1 MNLFCFGLGYTANH
15 LIRSL
20 SPVKWQFS
28 GSKRTGKNRFNTNEP
43 LQDADKILKK
53 VTHLLISIPPDKNI
67 SDPVLFHHKKDIE
80 NMPNL
85 KWIGYLSA
93 TSVYGNYNGD
103 WVDEQTPL
111 NPTGQRGKNR
121 LDAEK
126 LWLSLDRPVH
136 IFRLAGIY
144 GPDRNQIDSVR
155 NGTARK
161 IIKPGHVFSRVHVDD
176 ICSALIRSMEQP
188 AQKEIYN
195 IADDCPAATADIL
208 DFICQELNLP
218 PIEGELYEN
227 SDISPALRSFY
238 QDNKRVKNDYA
249 KRDLNWQPKF
259 PSYKEGYRD
268 ILTKLV

>member
-20 SPVKWQFS
+20 SPAKWQYS
-28 GSKRTGKNRFNTNEP
+28 GSQRSGENKFITNEP
-43 LQDADKILKK
+43 LQNADKILEH
-53 VTHLLISIPPDKNI
+53 VTHLLISIPPDKNV
-67 SDPVLFHHKKDIE
+67 SDPVLFHHKRNIE
-80 NMPNL
+80 TMPNL

-93 TSVYGNYNGD
+93 TSVYGDYHGE

-111 NPTGQRGKNR
+111 HPTGPRGKSR
-121 LDAEK
+121 LEAEK
-126 LWLSLDRPVH
+126 MWLSLDLPVH

-144 GPDRNQIDSVR
+144 GRDRNQIEAVR

-176 ICSALIRSMEQP
+176 ICSALIKSMDQP
-188 AQKEIYN
+188 ALKEIYN

-208 DFICQELNLP
+208 DFICQELHLP
-218 PIEGELYEN
+218 AIEGELFEN

-238 QDNKRVKNDYA
+238 RDNKRIKNEYVKNALDW
-249 KRDLNWQPKF
+249 RPKF
-259 PSYKEGYRD
+259 PSFREGYRD
-268 ILTKLV
+268 ILAKLS